1 MSVAIFGVTFLF
13 SYIFFFIHRVAPCRF
28 ARSPLVRETEGI
40 VTLFFFLQK
49 KREWFLGKASFAWSF
64 WNSWYK
70 SRKRIEGKWH
80 SGRVTGSHRDLR
92 GIHSRSWRK
101 WRDAIHSVPRG
112 VRRVQ
117 RRRGSVKWGEKR
129 YDRPAEK
136 TWEFYLARF
145 LILYWADGWENIDR
159 DQWRRNWHTVIILF
173 HMIVS

>member
-13 SYIFFFIHRVAPCRF
+13 SYIFSSSTVWHPVVSLDLLSF
-28 ARSPLVRETEGI
+28 AKPKGSLH
-40 VTLFFFLQK
+40 FFFLQK